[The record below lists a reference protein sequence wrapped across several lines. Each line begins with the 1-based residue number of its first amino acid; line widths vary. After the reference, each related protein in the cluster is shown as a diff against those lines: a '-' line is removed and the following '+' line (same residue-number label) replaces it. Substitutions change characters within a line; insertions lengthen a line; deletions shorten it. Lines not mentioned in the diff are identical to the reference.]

1 MGWLWDS
8 PEEKLQK
15 ALFDLK
21 MAAKQLQ
28 RESKKCEKLEIKE
41 KNLIKT
47 CIEKNNTEGARIHAE
62 NSIRNHNQALQY
74 LKMSARVE
82 AVASRVQTAVSTQ
95 NVTKNMVGVCRT
107 MEGVMNSMNL
117 EKISEMMDRFE
128 HQFENLDVQMDV
140 MDNTMQGTS
149 AQFTPEDSVQKLM
162 QEQAD
167 LAGIQLNMELPE
179 ANREQPQATGQIGN
193 AEDQA
198 LQDRLR
204 ALRDET

>member
-1 MGWLWDS
+1 MGWLFDS

-15 ALFDLK
+15 SLFDLK
-21 MAAKQLQ
+21 MASKTLQ
-28 RESKKCEKLEIKE
+28 RESKKCEKDEKKE
-41 KNLIKT
+41 KNMIKT
-47 CIEKNNTEGARIHAE
+47 CIEKNNMEGARIHAE

-74 LKMSARVE
+74 LKMSARVD
-82 AVASRVQTAVSTQ
+82 AVSSRVQTAVSTQ
-95 NVTKNMVGVCRT
+95 KVTKSMVSVCRT
-107 MEGVMNSMNL
+107 MEGVMASMNL

-149 AQFTPEDSVQKLM
+149 AQFVPEDSVANLM

-167 LAGIQLNMELPE
+167 LAGIKLNMELPDASRSAPIGQQN
-179 ANREQPQATGQIGN
+179 ANQDDN
-193 AEDQA
+193 V